1 MADDDKIT
9 FRQKNYIRKC
19 LMFKQKREL
28 IQEFCEVKGITWLEI
43 SKIDASVLIGK
54 LIKL

>member
-1 MADDDKIT
+1 MIDDEKLT
-9 FRQKNYIRKC
+9 FRQANYIRKC
-19 LMFKQKREL
+19 LMFKQKREF
-28 IQEFCEVKGITWLEI
+28 IQEFCKVKETAWLEL